1 MKKPVSISD
10 VLDQI
15 AERIE
20 TQLEVNCVEMAEGQ
34 LEEIMATFAGE
45 KLEELLNE
53 YVSMGILRLI
63 PYQL

>member
-1 MKKPVSISD
+1 MEKPTCVGD

-34 LEEIMATFAGE
+34 LEEILATFAGE
-45 KLEELLNE
+45 KLERLLTE
-53 YVSMGILRLI
+53 YVSMGVLNLI
-63 PYQL
+63 QY